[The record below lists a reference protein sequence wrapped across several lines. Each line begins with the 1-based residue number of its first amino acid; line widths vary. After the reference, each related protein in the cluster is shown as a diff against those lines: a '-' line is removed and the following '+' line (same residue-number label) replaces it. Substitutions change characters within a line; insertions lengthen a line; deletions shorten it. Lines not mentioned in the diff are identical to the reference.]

1 MNRRFAVLLAS
12 ALLALSACG
21 SGKFITSRPS
31 SAKSA
36 TSTSSAVVSGSA
48 ESVRVGSETEVFSTS
63 LPADP
68 AEARVVEDF
77 RKAQILWEE
86 SDTAQYLV
94 ASVTAYV
101 TGDALVHLRAGVTA
115 TKAQDLVPTG
125 TDRMFKTRVTALSA
139 RSATVSTCD
148 DGSNFREKNRRTGR
162 IDKQFTASPDQEYM
176 FETWRMVQLSGHW
189 AITAFSL
196 ASLPA
201 PAAQPCQP

>member
-1 MNRRFAVLLAS
+1 
-12 ALLALSACG
+12 
-21 SGKFITSRPS
+21 
-31 SAKSA
+31 
-36 TSTSSAVVSGSA
+36 
-48 ESVRVGSETEVFSTS
+48 
-63 LPADP
+63 
-68 AEARVVEDF
+68 
-77 RKAQILWEE
+77 
-86 SDTAQYLV
+86 
-94 ASVTAYV
+94 
-101 TGDALVHLRAGVTA
+101 
-115 TKAQDLVPTG
+115 
-125 TDRMFKTRVTALSA
+125 MFKTRVTALSA